1 MKTNMRA
8 ALAGL
13 ATGTAMLA
21 GMMSQAHAEDIK
33 VGMLLPYS
41 GVYAALGQDIDD
53 AFALGLETFGAD
65 AGATFDII
73 REDDEVKPPV
83 GLAKTKKLILQDE
96 VDVMVGIVSSGVL
109 GAIRDTVDGAGV
121 PLIVANAGND
131 EATGEACSPYI
142 TRVSFSNH
150 QVNTPMGQW
159 MVDQGVK
166 KVFTIAP
173 DYAAGRQMIDA
184 FTAAFTAAGGEV
196 VGQEWPAFQK
206 TQDFGPFLANAKA
219 SGADAVYVFFA
230 GGEAISFVK
239 QYDSFGLKADMP
251 LYGSGFLT
259 SSLYVNAQ
267 GPAAEGVITALHYVP
282 TLDNPENAAFV
293 AAFKEKTGRIP
304 SEYAVHGYDAARAL
318 VEAVKSGAT
327 DRDTLAAALPKVA
340 FTGPRGDLRIDPA
353 TNNIVQ
359 PIHVYETVAGPDG
372 LTQKVLATLP
382 AVADPVNGC
391 QMPSV
396 N

>member
-1 MKTNMRA
+1 MNKTFKA

-13 ATGTAMLA
+13 AISTAMSSA
-21 GMMSQAHAEDIK
+21 AFAEDIK
-33 VGMLLPYS
+33 VGVLLPYS
-41 GVYAALGQDIDD
+41 GVFAALAQDIDD
-53 AFALGLETFGAD
+53 AFVLGLETFGAE
-65 AGATFDII
+65 AGVTFEVV
-73 REDDEVKPPV
+73 REDTEVKPPV

-96 VDVMVGIVSSGVL
+96 VDVLMGVVSSGVL

-142 TRVSFSNH
+142 TRISFSNQ
-150 QVNTPMGQW
+150 QVNRPMGQW

-196 VGQEWPAFQK
+196 VGQEWPPFQK

-239 QYDSFGLKADMP
+239 QYDSFGLKADLP

-282 TLDNPENAAFV
+282 TLDNPENAALV
-293 AAFKEKTGRIP
+293 EAFKAKTGRIP
-304 SEYAVHGYDAARAL
+304 SEYAVHGYDSARAL

-327 DRDTLAAALPKVA
+327 DRAALAAALPKVS
-340 FTGPRGDLRIDPA
+340 FTGPRGELRIDPA
-353 TNNIVQ
+353 TNNVVQ
-359 PIHVYETVAGPDG
+359 PIHVYETVAGADG
-372 LTQKVLATLP
+372 LMQKVLATLP
-382 AVADPVNGC
+382 AEADPVNRC
-391 QMPSV
+391 AMPAAI

>member
-1 MKTNMRA
+1 MKRTLKA
-8 ALAGL
+8 VLAGL
-13 ATGTAMLA
+13 ALSTAA
-21 GMMSQAHAEDIK
+21 FTSASAEEIK

-53 AFALGLETFGAD
+53 AFVLGLDTYGKDSGSTFE
-65 AGATFDII
+65 IV

-131 EATGEACSPYI
+131 EATGKDCSPFI
-142 TRVSFSNH
+142 TRISFSNS
-150 QVNTPMGQW
+150 QVNRPMGKW
-159 MVDQGVK
+159 MVEQGVK

-173 DYAAGRQMIDA
+173 DYAAGRQMIDS

-239 QYDSFGLKADMP
+239 QYDSFGLKAAMP

-259 SSLYVNAQ
+259 SALYVEAE
-267 GPAAEGVITALHYVP
+267 GPAAEGVKTALHYVP
-282 TLDNPENAAFV
+282 TLDNPENKAFV
-293 AAFKEKTGRIP
+293 EAFKAKTGRIP
-304 SEYAVHGYDAARAL
+304 SEYAVQGFDSARAL
-318 VEAVKSGAT
+318 VEAVKSGAK
-327 DRDTLAAALPKVA
+327 DRASLAAALPKVS
-340 FTGPRGDLRIDPA
+340 FTGPRGELKIDPA
-353 TNNIVQ
+353 TNNVVQ
-359 PIHVYETVAGPDG
+359 PIHVYETVAGADG
-372 LTQKVLATLP
+372 PTQKVLATLP
-382 AVADPVNGC
+382 AEADPVNGC
-391 QMPSV
+391 VMPAAA

>member
-1 MKTNMRA
+1 MKTAYRA
-8 ALAGL
+8 ALAGF
-13 ATGTAMLA
+13 ATSTLMLSA
-21 GMMSQAHAEDIK
+21 AWAEDIK
-33 VGMLLPYS
+33 VGMILPYS

-53 AFALGLETFGAD
+53 GFTLGLETYGQGVAEFE
-65 AGATFDII
+65 II
-73 REDDEVKPPV
+73 REDDETKPPV
-83 GLAKTKKLILQDE
+83 GLAKTKKLVLQDE
-96 VDVMVGIVSSGVL
+96 VDVLTGIVSSGVL
-109 GAIRDTVDGAGV
+109 GAIRDVVDGAGV
-121 PLIVANAGND
+121 PLIVSNAGND

-150 QVNTPMGQW
+150 QVNRPMGKW
-159 MVDQGVK
+159 LVEQGVK

-184 FTAAFTAAGGEV
+184 FTASFTEAGGEV

-206 TQDFGPFLANAKA
+206 TQDFGPYLANAKA

-267 GPAAEGVITALHYVP
+267 GPAAEGVIAALHYVP
-282 TLDNPENAAFV
+282 TLENPENAAFV
-293 AAFKEKTGRIP
+293 AAFKEKTGRVP

-327 DRDTLAAALPKVA
+327 DRETLAAALPKVA
-340 FTGPRGDLRIDPA
+340 FTGPRGELRIDPA

-359 PIHVYETVAGPDG
+359 PIHVYETVAGADG

-382 AVADPVNGC
+382 AEADPVNGC
-391 QMPSV
+391 QMPAV

>member
-1 MKTNMRA
+1 MKRTLKA
-8 ALAGL
+8 VLAGL
-13 ATGTAMLA
+13 ALSTAA
-21 GMMSQAHAEDIK
+21 FTSASAEEIK

-53 AFALGLETFGAD
+53 AFVLGLDTYGKDSGSTFE
-65 AGATFDII
+65 IV

-131 EATGEACSPYI
+131 EATGKDCSPFI
-142 TRVSFSNH
+142 TRISFSNS
-150 QVNTPMGQW
+150 QVNRPMGKW
-159 MVDQGVK
+159 MVEQGVK

-173 DYAAGRQMIDA
+173 DYAAGRQMIDS

-196 VGQEWPAFQK
+196 VGQVWPAFQK

-239 QYDSFGLKADMP
+239 QYDSFGLKAAMP

-259 SSLYVNAQ
+259 SALYVEAE
-267 GPAAEGVITALHYVP
+267 GPAAEGVKTALHYVP
-282 TLDNPENAAFV
+282 TLDNPENKAFV
-293 AAFKEKTGRIP
+293 EAFKAKTGRIP
-304 SEYAVHGYDAARAL
+304 SEYAVQGFDSARAL
-318 VEAVKSGAT
+318 VEAVKSGAK
-327 DRDTLAAALPKVA
+327 DRASLAAALPKVS
-340 FTGPRGDLRIDPA
+340 FTGPRGELKIDPA
-353 TNNIVQ
+353 TNNVVQ
-359 PIHVYETVAGPDG
+359 PIHVYETVAGADG
-372 LTQKVLATLP
+372 PTQKVLATLP
-382 AVADPVNGC
+382 AEADPVNGC
-391 QMPSV
+391 VMPAAA

>member
-1 MKTNMRA
+1 MKTTFKA

-13 ATGTAMLA
+13 AISTAMSSA
-21 GMMSQAHAEDIK
+21 TFAEDIK
-33 VGMLLPYS
+33 VGVLLPYS
-41 GVYAALGQDIDD
+41 GVFAALAQDIDD
-53 AFALGLETFGAD
+53 AFVLGLDTFGAE
-65 AGATFDII
+65 AGVTFEIV
-73 REDDEVKPPV
+73 REDTEVKPPV

-96 VDVMVGIVSSGVL
+96 VDVLVGVVSSGVL

-131 EATGEACSPYI
+131 EATGEACSPFI
-142 TRVSFSNH
+142 TRVSFSNQ
-150 QVNTPMGQW
+150 QVNRPMGKW

-184 FTAAFTAAGGEV
+184 FTDAFTAAGGEV
-196 VGQEWPAFQK
+196 VGQEWPPFQK

-239 QYDSFGLKADMP
+239 QYDSFGMKAELP

-259 SSLYVNAQ
+259 SPLYVNAQ
-267 GPAAEGVITALHYVP
+267 GSAAEGVITALHYVP
-282 TLDNPENAAFV
+282 TLDNPENAALV
-293 AAFKEKTGRIP
+293 EAFKAKTGRIP
-304 SEYAVHGYDAARAL
+304 SEYAVQGYDSARAL
-318 VEAVKSGAT
+318 VEAVKAGAT
-327 DRDTLAAALPKVA
+327 DRQALAAALPKVS
-340 FTGPRGDLRIDPA
+340 FTGPRGELRIDPA

-372 LTQKVLATLP
+372 MTQKVLATLP
-382 AVADPVNGC
+382 AEADPVNGC
-391 QMPSV
+391 AMPAAL

>member
-1 MKTNMRA
+1 MKRTFKA

-13 ATGTAMLA
+13 ATSSCMLSA
-21 GMMSQAHAEDIK
+21 AWAEEIK
-33 VGMLLPYS
+33 VGVLLPYS
-41 GVYAALGQDIDD
+41 GVFAALAQDIDD
-53 AFALGLETFGAD
+53 AFVLGLETFGSE
-65 AGATFDII
+65 AGVTFDIV
-73 REDDEVKPPV
+73 REDTEVKPPV
-83 GLAKTKKLILQDE
+83 GLAKTKKLVLQDE
-96 VDVMVGIVSSGVL
+96 VDVLVGVVSSGVL
-109 GAIRDTVDGAGV
+109 GAIRNTVDSAGV

-131 EATGEACSPYI
+131 EATGADCSPFI
-142 TRVSFSNH
+142 TRISFSNS
-150 QVNTPMGQW
+150 QVNRPMGQW

-184 FTAAFTAAGGEV
+184 FTTAFTAAGGEV

-206 TQDFGPFLANAKA
+206 TQDYGPFLANAKA

-239 QYDSFGLKADMP
+239 QYDSFGLKAEMP

-282 TLDNPENAAFV
+282 TLDNPENAALV
-293 AAFKEKTGRIP
+293 AAFKAKTGRIP
-304 SEYAVHGYDAARAL
+304 SEYAVQGYDSARAL
-318 VEAVKSGAT
+318 VEAVKAGAT
-327 DRDTLAAALPKVA
+327 DRATLAAALPKVS
-340 FTGPRGDLRIDPA
+340 FTGPRGELRIDPA
-353 TNNIVQ
+353 TNNVVQ

-382 AVADPVNGC
+382 AEADPANGC
-391 QMPSV
+391 VMPAVV

>member
-1 MKTNMRA
+1 MKMTLKA

-13 ATGTAMLA
+13 AASTAMFSAAL
-21 GMMSQAHAEDIK
+21 AEDIK
-33 VGMLLPYS
+33 VGVLLPYS
-41 GVYAALGQDIDD
+41 GVFAALAQDIDD
-53 AFALGLETFGAD
+53 AFVLGLDTFGAE
-65 AGATFDII
+65 AGVTFELV
-73 REDDEVKPPV
+73 REDTEVKPPV

-96 VDVMVGIVSSGVL
+96 VDVLVGVVSSGVL

-131 EATGEACSPYI
+131 EATGEACSPFI
-142 TRVSFSNH
+142 TRISFSNQ
-150 QVNTPMGQW
+150 QVNRPMGKW

-184 FTAAFTAAGGEV
+184 FATAYTAAGGEI

-206 TQDFGPFLANAKA
+206 TQDFGPYLANAKA

-239 QYDSFGLKADMP
+239 QYDSFGLKVDLP

-282 TLDNPENAAFV
+282 TLDNPENAALV
-293 AAFKEKTGRIP
+293 EAFKAKTGRIP
-304 SEYAVHGYDAARAL
+304 SEYAVHGYDSARAL
-318 VEAVKSGAT
+318 VEALKSGAT
-327 DRDTLAAALPKVA
+327 DRATLAAALPKVS

-359 PIHVYETVAGPDG
+359 PIHVYETVADAEG

-382 AVADPVNGC
+382 AEADPANGC
-391 QMPSV
+391 VMPAVV

>member
-1 MKTNMRA
+1 MKTTLRA

-13 ATGTAMLA
+13 ATSTCMLSAAM
-21 GMMSQAHAEDIK
+21 AEDIK
-33 VGMLLPYS
+33 VGVLLPYS
-41 GVYAALGQDIDD
+41 GVFAALAQDIDD
-53 AFALGLETFGAD
+53 AFVLGLETFGPE
-65 AGATFDII
+65 AGVTFDLV
-73 REDDEVKPPV
+73 REDTEVKPPV

-96 VDVMVGIVSSGVL
+96 VDVLMGVVSSGVL
-109 GAIRDTVDGAGV
+109 GAIRDTLDGAGV

-142 TRVSFSNH
+142 TRISFSNQ
-150 QVNTPMGQW
+150 QVNRPMGQW

-184 FTAAFTAAGGEV
+184 FTTAFTAAGGEV
-196 VGQEWPAFQK
+196 VGQEWPPFQK

-239 QYDSFGLKADMP
+239 QYDSFGLKAELP

-282 TLDNPENAAFV
+282 TLDNPANAALV
-293 AAFKEKTGRIP
+293 AAFKAKTGRIP
-304 SEYAVHGYDAARAL
+304 SEYAVHGYDSARAL

-327 DRDTLAAALPKVA
+327 DRATLAAALPKVS
-340 FTGPRGDLRIDPA
+340 FTGPRGELRIDPA

-359 PIHVYETVAGPDG
+359 PIHVYETVAGTDG
-372 LTQKVLATLP
+372 LTQRVLATLP
-382 AVADPVNGC
+382 AEADPVNGC
-391 QMPSV
+391 VMPAAV

>member
-1 MKTNMRA
+1 MKKTLKA

-13 ATGTAMLA
+13 AISTAMSSA
-21 GMMSQAHAEDIK
+21 AFAQEIK
-33 VGMLLPYS
+33 VGVLLPYS
-41 GVYAALGQDIDD
+41 GVFAALAQDIDD
-53 AFALGLETFGAD
+53 AFVLGLDTFGAE
-65 AGATFDII
+65 AGVTFEIV
-73 REDDEVKPPV
+73 REDTEVKPPV

-96 VDVMVGIVSSGVL
+96 VDLLVGVVSSGVL

-142 TRVSFSNH
+142 TRISFSNQ
-150 QVNTPMGQW
+150 QVNRPMGKW

-184 FTAAFTAAGGEV
+184 FTTAFTAAGGEV
-196 VGQEWPAFQK
+196 VGQEWPPFQK

-239 QYDSFGLKADMP
+239 QYDSFGMKAELP

-282 TLDNPENAAFV
+282 TLDNPENAALV
-293 AAFKEKTGRIP
+293 EAFKAKTGRIP
-304 SEYAVHGYDAARAL
+304 SEYAVQGYDSARAL

-327 DRDTLAAALPKVA
+327 DRATLAAALPKA
-340 FTGPRGDLRIDPA
+340 SFTGPRGELRIDPA

-372 LTQKVLATLP
+372 MTQKVLATLP
-382 AVADPVNGC
+382 AETDPVNGC
-391 QMPSV
+391 AMPAFV

>member
-1 MKTNMRA
+1 MKTTFKA

-13 ATGTAMLA
+13 VTSNCMLSA
-21 GMMSQAHAEDIK
+21 AFAEDIK
-33 VGMLLPYS
+33 VGMILPYS

-53 AFALGLETFGAD
+53 GFTLGLDTFGQ
-65 AGATFDII
+65 GVATFDIV
-73 REDDEVKPPV
+73 REDDETKPPV

-96 VDVMVGIVSSGVL
+96 VDVLTGIVSSGVL

-121 PLIVANAGND
+121 PLIVSNAGND

-184 FTAAFTAAGGEV
+184 FTAAGGEV
-196 VGQEWPAFQK
+196 VGQEWPAFRK
-206 TQDFGPFLANAKA
+206 TQDFGPYLANAKA

-239 QYDSFGLKADMP
+239 QYDSFGLKAELP

-267 GPAAEGVITALHYVP
+267 GAAAEGVITALHYAP

-327 DRDTLAAALPKVA
+327 DRQTLAAALPKVA
-340 FTGPRGDLRIDPA
+340 FTGPRGELRIDPA

-359 PIHVYETVAGPDG
+359 PIHVYETVAGADG

-391 QMPSV
+391 QMAGL

>member
-1 MKTNMRA
+1 MKRA
-8 ALAGL
+8 LKATLLGA
-13 ATGTAMLA
+13 ATGTLMLSA
-21 GMMSQAHAEDIK
+21 AYGEDIK

-53 AFALGLETFGAD
+53 AFVLGLDTFGAD
-65 AGATFDII
+65 AGATFEIV

-96 VDVMVGIVSSGVL
+96 VDVMVGVVSSGVL

-131 EATGEACSPYI
+131 EATGEGCSPYI
-142 TRVSFSNH
+142 TRISFSNQ
-150 QVNTPMGQW
+150 QVNRPMGKW

-166 KVFTIAP
+166 RVFTIAP

-184 FTAAFTAAGGEV
+184 FTTAFTAAGGEV

-206 TQDFGPFLANAKA
+206 TQDFGPYLANAKA
-219 SGADAVYVFFA
+219 SSADAVYVFFA

-239 QYDSFGLKADMP
+239 QYDSFGLKAEMP

-259 SSLYVNAQ
+259 SALYVEAE
-267 GPAAEGVITALHYVP
+267 GPAAVGVITALHYVP

-293 AAFKEKTGRIP
+293 AAFKAKTGRIP
-304 SEYAVHGYDAARAL
+304 SEYAVQGYDSARAL
-318 VEAVKSGAT
+318 VEAVKSGAA
-327 DRDTLAAALPKVA
+327 DRNALAAALPKVA

-359 PIHVYETVAGPDG
+359 PIHVYETVAGTDG

-382 AVADPVNGC
+382 AEADPVNGC
-391 QMPSV
+391 TMQAV

>member
-259 SSLYVNAQ
+259 SSLYVNAE